1 LGIRDIYSVIA
12 VRLERKQFCSFA
24 KIEEFDV
31 IITDDKI
38 SKELKDSIE
47 KLHIE
52 VI

>member
-1 LGIRDIYSVIA
+1 MIA
-12 VRLERKQFCSFA
+12 VRLERKQFVHLPRLKS
-24 KIEEFDV
+24 FDV